1 MSPQLFAG
9 CPQRIAD
16 SCVSPNSLFLIRE
29 IRCNILLKKLMEL
42 TPTRDYPADVRI
54 LQLDGREFIIVG
66 TAHIS
71 QQSADLVRQVI
82 SQEQPDCVCVELD
95 EARYKT
101 LAERSKWEAL
111 NLREVIRQ
119 KQLTTLMVNLILAA
133 YQKRLGAK
141 LGILP
146 GAELLEATKV
156 AKELNIPIALCDRDV
171 RITLRRAWHSM
182 SLWERAKLMSVGLAS
197 VFESPEISEE
207 MLTEIREK
215 DVLSELMRELGNFMP
230 VLKTVLLDE
239 RDIYLSQKM
248 RQAEG
253 QKIVSVVGAG
263 HVEGITQALTA
274 NHQRDLAEIEQVP
287 PMSPWVSVLGWGVP
301 LLVLVALGYIGWE
314 KGLAAMGENIQLW
327 VIVHSIPSALGAL
340 IALGHPL
347 TILAAFLVSPITA
360 LIPVIGVGH
369 VAAFVQVYFQPPVV
383 RELQIVTDEVMQ
395 WRKWW
400 QNRVLRIFLVFI
412 LTTVG
417 GSLGTYIGIYGIFSN
432 LVK

>member
-1 MSPQLFAG
+1 
-9 CPQRIAD
+9 
-16 SCVSPNSLFLIRE
+16 
-29 IRCNILLKKLMEL
+29 MEL
-42 TPTRDYPADVRI
+42 TSTRDYPEDVKI

-82 SQEQPDCVCVELD
+82 SQEQPDIVCVELD

-101 LAERSKWEAL
+101 LVERSKWEAL

-171 RITLRRAWHSM
+171 RITLRRAWYSM

-239 RDIYLSQKM
+239 RDTYISQKM
-248 RQAEG
+248 RQAQG

-274 NHQRDLAEIEQVP
+274 NQQRNLAEIEQVP
-287 PMSPWVSVLGWGVP
+287 PMSPWVNIFGWGIS
-301 LLVLVALGYIGWE
+301 LLVLVAISYIGWE
-314 KGLAAMGENIQLW
+314 KGLTAMGENIQLW
-327 VIVHSIPSALGAL
+327 VLVHSIPSALGAL
-340 IALGHPL
+340 IAFGHPL
-347 TILAAFLVSPITA
+347 TILTAFLVSPITA

-383 RELQIVTDEVMQ
+383 RELHDVTDEVMQ

-400 QNRVLRIFLVFI
+400 QNKVLRIFLVFL

-417 GSLGTYIGIYGIFSN
+417 GSLGTYVGIYGIFSN